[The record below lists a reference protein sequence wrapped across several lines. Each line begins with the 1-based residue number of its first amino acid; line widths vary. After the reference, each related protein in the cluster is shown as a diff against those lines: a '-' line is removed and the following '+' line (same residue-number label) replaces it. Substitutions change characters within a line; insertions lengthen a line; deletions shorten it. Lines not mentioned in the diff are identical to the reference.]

1 MSDQVAEIEEPK
13 LPGNYS
19 ARTNHRWIHAPKI
32 SDKKIPS
39 VELSNVISTKN
50 KQEDVDEIHQTLS
63 KFHVSPGQ
71 MYSTE
76 SGHMFHAGSIC
87 IVLVGLP
94 ARGKTNLAIGL
105 CRYLRWLG
113 VRANLFHFE
122 DYRRD
127 YIGIQADD
135 FLSDQEIEEQRRD
148 LRKIV
153 IEEMIDFFKID
164 RGQVAIFDSVN
175 GNSAERADLAIKM
188 RKHDIRTVF
197 IESLVDDDEL
207 LKSNIKEAT
216 KSPDYEG
223 WDENLA
229 IADYTKKVG
238 KMAKSFESLTRKD
251 LTWIQSRNLGRSVL
265 VNKLQHDFLTT
276 KIIFYIMNV
285 RLKSGSVYF
294 ARCSNNKLQFK
305 TDPPLNKAGTE
316 YISKMYNA
324 LYRHFNLTRSGKGF
338 PQDLEVWTSTRLR
351 TMQAAAVFK
360 EAGLVVKP
368 RSELA
373 QLNPGDAEGLSDAE
387 LKEKYLSDYE
397 RHKLDPYHHRYP
409 RAESYHDLALKLE
422 PLILE
427 VGRID
432 NDVLIIADETV
443 IRVFYGYLMASSSS
457 DIPYMRFPSNE
468 IIEITYNAY
477 INKAKRITIP
487 GVNAD

>member
-1 MSDQVAEIEEPK
+1 MSNQVAEIEEPK
-13 LPGNYS
+13 IPGNYS
-19 ARTNHRWIHAPKI
+19 ARTNHRWIPAAEVNQ
-32 SDKKIPS
+32 SS
-39 VELSNVISTKN
+39 QSAESSNVISTKSR
-50 KQEDVDEIHQTLS
+50 QEDVDEIHQTLS

-76 SGHMFHAGSIC
+76 SGQMFHAGSIC
-87 IVLVGLP
+87 IILVGLP

-113 VRANLFHFE
+113 VRTNLFHFE

-127 YIGIQADD
+127 YIGTQNDGL
-135 FLSDQEIEEQRRD
+135 LSEGQLEEQRQC

-153 IEEMIDFFKID
+153 VREMTDFFKND

-175 GNSAERADLAIKM
+175 GNSDERVDLALKM
-188 RKHDIRTVF
+188 KRHDIRTVF
-197 IESLVDDDEL
+197 IESLVDDHEL
-207 LKSNIKEAT
+207 LKSNIREAT

-223 WDENLA
+223 WEEKLA
-229 IADYTKKVG
+229 ILDYTKKVG
-238 KMAKSFESLTRKD
+238 KMSKSFESLTRKD
-251 LTWIQSRNLGRSVL
+251 FTWIQSRNLGRTVL

-305 TDPPLNKAGTE
+305 SDPPLTKTGTE

-324 LYRHFNLTRSGKGF
+324 LLRHFNSTRSGKGF
-338 PQDLEVWTSTRLR
+338 PPDLEIWTSTRLR

-368 RSELA
+368 RSELN
-373 QLNPGDAEGLSDAE
+373 QLNPGDSEGLTDQT
-387 LKEKYLSDYE
+387 LKGKYPSDYE
-397 RHKLDPYHHRYP
+397 HHKLDPYHHRYP

-432 NDVLIIADETV
+432 NDILIIADETV

-457 DIPYMRFPSNE
+457 DIPFMRFPSNE

-477 INKAKRITIP
+477 VNKAKRIKIP
-487 GVNAD
+487 GVSAD